1 MDTFNSTFSSI
12 FYETIPKLSGFL
24 LSFSEYLSN
33 KEFDEKKVIE
43 ELKIEEEF

>member
-1 MDTFNSTFSSI
+1 MLSSI
-12 FYETIPKLSGFL
+12 FSKLIPQLPELFYY
-24 LSFSEYLSN
+24 FSEYLSN